1 MISILLASYNGE
13 KYIAQQIESILTQTE
28 QNFIIYV
35 NDDCSSDRTYEI
47 EKKYEAMYPDKI
59 KVTRNKKNSGNAK
72 YNFINMMIEHKDDY
86 VMLCDQDDVWLPNK
100 IEITLKKMKSMER
113 RFGKEK
119 PALVHTDL
127 VVVDEKLNVISKSFK
142 KMMNADYGKIRINN
156 EIVQNTL
163 TGCTVM
169 YNKALAEYIK
179 NTPKYMVMHDW
190 WLMLIASA
198 FGNIGIVNYQTVL
211 YRQHGKN
218 VVGTRNMRSYKF
230 MLLMFLEKGNY
241 IRNALKES
249 YIQAGSFYCMYGKML
264 NCESKN
270 VVFMYSR
277 MISMCKFKKIITLFK
292 LNTFKNGL
300 FRKIA
305 QIIYA

>member
-35 NDDCSSDRTYEI
+35 NDDCSSDSTYEI

-142 KMMNADYGKIRINN
+142 KMMNANYDRTKLNN
-156 EIVQNTL
+156 IIIQNTV
-163 TGCTVM
+163 TGCTAM
-169 YNKALAEYIK
+169 YNRALAELIIK
-179 NTPKYMVMHDW
+179 PKGFFVMHDW
-190 WLMLIASA
+190 WIAVIASA
-198 FGNIGIVNYQTVL
+198 FGNMGHIDYKTIL

-218 VVGTRNMRSYKF
+218 SIGVRNMKSFKF
-230 MLLMFLEKGNY
+230 IINYMFKVGSIKRAIAETYFQAKSLY
-241 IRNALKES
+241 ITYSSKLSKEQKKFLFEYININRKNKFLK
-249 YIQAGSFYCMYGKML
+249 IL
-264 NCESKN
+264 N
-270 VVFMYSR
+270 
-277 MISMCKFKKIITLFK
+277 IFK
-292 LNTFKNGL
+292 LNVFKNGFL
-300 FRKIA
+300 RNIGYF
-305 QIIYA
+305 IYI